1 MKKYILFTILLI
13 AACDQIESSDN
24 SSSSIEYIY
33 EPSYQKEWKIGSSEN
48 IMIVQQMH
56 KAIEDGDFD
65 LAYSFMSDYIIVQHG
80 DGSQTN
86 SLEEFKELY
95 DDAYKSSNFRNVGV
109 GVNISVISEEGHE
122 WVLLWDRA
130 TYDGPDGSEMTDL
143 YQEAFRIEDGKIIR
157 VNQFFKPLIE
167 N

>member
-13 AACDQIESSDN
+13 AACDQIESSDS

-33 EPSYQKEWKIGSSEN
+33 EPTYQKEWKIGSSEN

-65 LAYSFMSDYIIVQHG
+65 LAYSFMSDDIIIQHG

-95 DDAYKSSNFRNVGV
+95 GVKDTRISEILIKFNLGLLKFTRPFLPPFFRLIAPARWANQRIYKNPNLRFKDK
-109 GVNISVISEEGHE
+109 VNIN
-122 WVLLWDRA
+122 
-130 TYDGPDGSEMTDL
+130 
-143 YQEAFRIEDGKIIR
+143 KI
-157 VNQFFKPLIE
+157 
-167 N
+167 